1 MSQQIRPTGD
11 YATTLDG
18 ELWDVDGPATVEPLT
33 LRRRDGS
40 GERRSARFH
49 EIGPVERVTTYGEWR
64 GRRVRVDALTASRA
78 GLYTWDRRMA
88 GPRWTGDDR
97 DGWSTEVPRDEVA
110 DLREVV
116 TWVTRGWPVADP
128 PPDAVSG
135 RITDGERVVRRIVTA
150 SWQGEPVSV
159 DARRDDGTVLVGY
172 HRSAARAAE
181 LGMAGD
187 RDQGW
192 HRWVAAQEVRDVRVR
207 DEELSP
213 PEPRPEP
220 APGTVR
226 TATREQVSTL
236 LGALEKLP
244 PHRGVS
250 YRGIPAAAR
259 FGHHEGQV
267 VVTQLLTASSRD
279 VRVATE
285 NFTSAG
291 LYVIVGRTGR
301 AIERLSQHPE
311 EREVAFLPVSTF
323 LVLQRA
329 RIGDLLVVVVEQLNP
344 ELGIPDDP
352 LATLEDL
359 GRLAAV
365 RVREG
370 REQPPVRVG
379 SPGKYCGDI
388 E

>member
-1 MSQQIRPTGD
+1 MNGSQDVRPTGD
-11 YATTLDG
+11 YATALDG

-49 EIGPVERVTTYGEWR
+49 ELGPVERVTTYGEWR
-64 GRRVRVDALTASRA
+64 GRRVRVDALTDGRA
-78 GLYTWDRRMA
+78 GLYTWDRRTA
-88 GPRWTGDDR
+88 GPEWTGDDR
-97 DGWSTEVPRDEVA
+97 DGWSTEVPRDEVTA
-110 DLREVV
+110 LREVV

-135 RITDGERVVRRIVTA
+135 RVTDGERVVRRIVTA

-181 LGMAGD
+181 LGMTGD

-192 HRWVAAQEVRDVRVR
+192 HRWVPARDVHDVDVR
-207 DEELSP
+207 EEEQRPAPAASP
-213 PEPRPEP
+213 P
-220 APGTVR
+220 
-226 TATREQVSTL
+226 TATDQQVSTL

-250 YRGIPAAAR
+250 YRGIPADAR

-267 VVTQLLTASSRD
+267 VVTRLLTASSRD

-291 LYVIVGRTGR
+291 LYVVVGRTGR
-301 AIERLSQHPE
+301 AIEHLSQRPE
-311 EREVAFLPVSTF
+311 EQEVVFLPVSTF

-329 RIGDLLVVVVEQLNP
+329 RIDDLLVVVVEQLNP
-344 ELGIPDDP
+344 ELGPADDP
-352 LATLEDL
+352 LATLEEL
-359 GRLAAV
+359 GALAVV
-365 RVREG
+365 RVREA
-370 REQPPVRVG
+370 RQRPPVRVG
-379 SPGKYCGDI
+379 SPGKYCGDV